1 MKNLIRMLCA
11 FSVVIAFNIMMLL
24 KWIAPVATANMERGY
39 YDAFSLI
46 FALCGNNPDESTL
59 NYLNANNYDAVMF
72 VIFMIPGVL
81 VSWLAFFAL
90 YKCILWDAPFS
101 VFQYFEDRNAVAI
114 K

>member
-1 MKNLIRMLCA
+1 MKKFIRILCA
-11 FSVVIAFNIMMLL
+11 FSVVIALNIIMLL

-46 FALCGNNPDESTL
+46 FVLCGNNPDESAL

-72 VIFMIPGVL
+72 TIFMIPGIL
-81 VSWLAFFAL
+81 VSWFAFFAL

-101 VFQYFEDRNAVAI
+101 GFQCFEDRSAEEI